1 MPKLCANLSF
11 LFTEQPMD
19 ERFAA
24 AAAAGF
30 DAVEFPSPYGHVD
43 DYAERLRE
51 HALHLVLFNL
61 PMGDFAAGERGF
73 ALDPA
78 RREEFR
84 EGVER
89 ALEAARALSCTRVNA
104 LVGIRK
110 PELDERIMWQT
121 AVENLRYAAGRLREG
136 GITLMVEPLNAID
149 TPNFFIETTARA
161 LRLLDDIDA
170 ENVRLQFDCYH
181 AQRGEGNLLATFARH
196 VGRIGHVQIA
206 DSPDRHQPGT
216 GELAYE
222 RILRAIDDAGYE
234 GWVGLEY
241 RPLGTTQ
248 ESLRWIASYGFTS
261 PA

>member
-11 LFTEQPMD
+11 LFTERPMD

-30 DAVEFPSPYGHVD
+30 GAVELPSPYEHVD
-43 DYAERLRE
+43 EYAERLRE
-51 HALHLVLFNL
+51 HALRLVLFNL

-89 ALEAARALSCTRVNA
+89 ALDAARRLSCTRINA

-110 PELDERIMWQT
+110 PDLDEQVMWKT
-121 AVENLRYAAGRLREG
+121 AVENLRYAASRLSEG

-161 LRLLDDIDA
+161 LRLLDDAGA

-222 RILRAIDDAGYE
+222 RILRAIDAAGYA

-241 RPLGTTQ
+241 HPLGTTQ
-248 ESLRWIASYGFTS
+248 ESLRWIESYGFTS